1 MTIEQWNAVIQT
13 NLTGVYN
20 YTKAAFD
27 VMTTLGYGRIVN
39 FSSLAAISG
48 NFGQTNYSAAKAGV
62 IGLTRTVAL
71 EGASKG
77 VTANAV
83 APGFIQTPMTDK
95 IPEEIK
101 QKMISSIPVKR
112 IGYPSDVAHAVKF
125 FASKEAGY
133 ITGQVLEING
143 GMHI

>member
-1 MTIEQWNAVIQT
+1 MST
-13 NLTGVYN
+13 
-20 YTKAAFD
+20 
-27 VMTTLGYGRIVN
+27 